1 MKNRSGIIK
10 IVAAVTGAVYGGAS
24 GELSVQ

>member
-10 IVAAVTGAVYGGAS
+10 IVAAVTGAVSLLCKIGRAH
-24 GELSVQ
+24 V